1 MTGYIT
7 IDHNKATVKADQSF
21 DTCSTKYHRTPALYK
36 RRWSVDT
43 RELFRHIGT
52 GLCSHCGF
60 LQGWHFCA
68 AQLLQWL
75 FENQPLSVQ
84 TWTPSLGS
92 TEEAARQTVGF
103 CTLTQKCFFLFQYI
117 QATGKETLPH
127 FYFLTAFSEHL
138 LFKGCNPAYKKP
150 QKISRST
157 LTEKYLTTIW
167 ENRVLQKNNSPSL
180 LSKKKSW

>member
-7 IDHNKATVKADQSF
+7 IDHNKANVKADQSF
-21 DTCSTKYHRTPALYK
+21 DTCSAKYYRTPALYK
-36 RRWSVDT
+36 IRWSVDT
-43 RELFRHIGT
+43 RELFRHTGT

-103 CTLTQKCFFLFQYI
+103 RTLTQKCFFFSLYSGYWERNSATFLLSYSLFRTSSLQ
-117 QATGKETLPH
+117 
-127 FYFLTAFSEHL
+127 
-138 LFKGCNPAYKKP
+138 
-150 QKISRST
+150 
-157 LTEKYLTTIW
+157 
-167 ENRVLQKNNSPSL
+167 RVQSSLQKTPKN
-180 LSKKKSW
+180 